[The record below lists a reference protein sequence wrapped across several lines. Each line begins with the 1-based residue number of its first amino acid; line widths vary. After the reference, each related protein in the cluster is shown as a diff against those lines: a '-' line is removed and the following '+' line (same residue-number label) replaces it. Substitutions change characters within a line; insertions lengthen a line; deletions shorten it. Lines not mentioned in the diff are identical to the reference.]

1 MSFFARLFLGKGTFP
16 DDVRAQ
22 IETEG
27 ALALEE
33 GLRGSI
39 VYRDYRAP
47 GDRAHVQRV
56 GTVGAI
62 AVTSERLV
70 VLAPGRQK
78 DDPVVSLVWTDT
90 RVTALKLLAQPDGLK
105 LTFGAAAFGPD
116 RSGHVEVFLRSA
128 DPERLVALIDAQRR
142 P

>member
-1 MSFFARLFLGKGTFP
+1 MSFLARLFLGKGTFP
-16 DDVRAQ
+16 DEVRAQ
-22 IETEG
+22 IEAEG

-39 VYRDYRAP
+39 TYRDYRAP

-62 AVTSERLV
+62 AVT
-70 VLAPGRQK
+70 
-78 DDPVVSLVWTDT
+78 LVWTDT